1 MSKGLKGKNHGNNQ
15 WTLPVEVQHRRQIF
29 LMVLSGHFQQVSRG
43 VCAHRIRIFIL
54 SRTAKYPYPGPR

>member
-29 LMVLSGHFQQVSRG
+29 LMVFSGHFQQVSREFVHTG
-43 VCAHRIRIFIL
+43 SEFL
-54 SRTAKYPYPGPR
+54 S